1 METKVNYP
9 KSYVVWDLETS
20 GLDPVKDR
28 ILEIGAMVVEDGK
41 TITQHSWILNWGIE
55 IPAIITEITGIDKD
69 TIERSGQDPES
80 CITALIDLL
89 QTYEW
94 LNLTHNG
101 IKFDIPFLVENFR
114 IFETENIDHIKN
126 QLNENSIDTAV
137 IVKAK
142 KLGELQNVGESFY
155 EFGKRIMDIR
165 AYGVKF
171 NVALCCD
178 EMGIDR
184 TNIALHRAG
193 ADVYLTNE
201 IYKKLIK

>member
-1 METKVNYP
+1 MENINYP
-9 KSYVVWDLETS
+9 KSYVVFDLETS
-20 GLDPVKDR
+20 GLDPIKDR
-28 ILEIGAMVVEDGK
+28 ILEIGAMVVRDGE
-41 TITQHSWILNWGIE
+41 TISEHSWILNWGIE
-55 IPAIITEITGIDKD
+55 IPQIITDITGITKEIIDK
-69 TIERSGQDPES
+69 EGKDPER
-80 CITALIDLL
+80 CILDLITLIADNGWK
-89 QTYEW
+89 T
-94 LNLTHNG
+94 LTHNG
-101 IKFDIPFLVENFR
+101 IKFDIPFLVHNLMLFKGYNF
-114 IFETENIDHIKN
+114 FDTLDK
-126 QLNENSIDTAV
+126 LNENTIDTAV

-142 KLGELQNVGESFY
+142 KLGESQKEDENFY
-155 EFGKRIMDIR
+155 RFGKRIMDIR